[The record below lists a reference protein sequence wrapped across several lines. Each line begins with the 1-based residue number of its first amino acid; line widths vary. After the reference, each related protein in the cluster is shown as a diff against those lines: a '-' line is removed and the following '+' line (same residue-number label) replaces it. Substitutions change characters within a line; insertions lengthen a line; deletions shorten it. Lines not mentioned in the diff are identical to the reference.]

1 MSTKTPDYKIIAV
14 LPAYNAEKTL
24 KKTVNDIDQNW
35 VDEIILVDDAS
46 QDNTLKLSRKLG
58 LKTFKHNK
66 NIGYG
71 GNQKTCYEQALK
83 LNADIIIMIHP
94 DHQYDPTYI
103 PQIILP
109 IIRGKADAVF
119 GSRMMVKG
127 WALEGG
133 MPLWKY
139 LANIFLTKIENL
151 FLGLKLTEYHSGF
164 RAYHSKILRTIPFK
178 KFSDDFVFD
187 TEIIIQLKIHKFR
200 IREIPITTRYFKD
213 ASIIGLKRSVQY
225 GLDILKALFGF
236 TLSRLNTKKN
246 PRFEKN
252 DHLPR

>member
-1 MSTKTPDYKIIAV
+1 MSIKAPDYKIIAV

-24 KKTVNDIDQNW
+24 KKTLNDIDQNW

-46 QDNTLKLSRKLG
+46 QDNTVNLSKKLG
-58 LKTFKHNK
+58 LKTLKHNK
-66 NIGYG
+66 NLGYG

-83 LNADIIIMIHP
+83 LNADIIIMVHP

-109 IIRGKADAVF
+109 IIRGRADAVF

-187 TEIIIQLKIHKFR
+187 TEIIIQLKIHKFK

-213 ASIIGLKRSVQY
+213 ASMIGFKRSAQY
-225 GLDILKALFGF
+225 GVDILKVLFDF
-236 TLSRLNTKKN
+236 TLSRLNIKRDPRFKKN
-246 PRFEKN
+246 
-252 DHLPR
+252 DD

>member
-1 MSTKTPDYKIIAV
+1 MSVKAPGYKIIAV

-24 KKTVNDIDQNW
+24 KKTIDDIDQNW

-46 QDNTLKLSRKLG
+46 QDNTVNLSKKLG

-66 NIGYG
+66 NLGYG

-83 LNADIIIMIHP
+83 LNADIIIMVHP

-127 WALEGG
+127 WAREGG

-164 RAYHSKILRTIPFK
+164 RAYHSKVLKTIPFK
-178 KFSDDFVFD
+178 RFSNDFVFD
-187 TEIIIQLKIHKFR
+187 TEIIVQLKIHKFK
-200 IREIPITTRYFKD
+200 IKEIPITTRYFKN
-213 ASIIGLKRSVQY
+213 ASMIGFKRSTQY
-225 GLDILKALFGF
+225 GIDILKILFDF
-236 TLSRLNTKKN
+236 TLSRLNIKKD

-252 DHLPR
+252 DN

>member
-1 MSTKTPDYKIIAV
+1 MSIKAPDFKIVAV

-24 KKTVNDIDQNW
+24 KKTLNDIDQNW

-46 QDNTLKLSRKLG
+46 QDNTVNLSKKLG

-66 NIGYG
+66 NLGYG

-83 LNADIIIMIHP
+83 LNADIIIMVHP
-94 DHQYDPTYI
+94 DHQYDSTYI

-109 IIRGKADAVF
+109 IIRGEADAVF

-127 WALEGG
+127 WAREGG

-164 RAYHSKILRTIPFK
+164 RAYRSKIFKTIPFK

-187 TEIIIQLKIHKFR
+187 TEIIIQLKIHGFK
-200 IREIPITTRYFKD
+200 IKEIPITTRYFKD
-213 ASIIGLKRSVQY
+213 ASMIGFKRSTQY
-225 GLDILKALFGF
+225 GLDILKVLFDF
-236 TLSRLNTKKN
+236 TLSRLKIKKDS
-246 PRFEKN
+246 RFEKN
-252 DHLPR
+252 DH